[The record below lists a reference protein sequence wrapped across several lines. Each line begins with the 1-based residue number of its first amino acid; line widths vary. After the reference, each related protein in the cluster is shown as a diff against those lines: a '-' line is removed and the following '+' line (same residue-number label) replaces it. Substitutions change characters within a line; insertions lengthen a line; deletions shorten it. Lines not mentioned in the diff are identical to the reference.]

1 MYNLNTVNPD
11 GSSLRKHQMLM
22 YEMLEYVSDVC
33 ETNNIP
39 YYLSGGTLLGAI
51 RHQGFIPWDD
61 DLDIVLFKKDF
72 CKLVDLLSNSD
83 KYDLQYYRTDPFY
96 VAPYAKLRMRNT
108 QIMECNSNDRYY
120 TFKGI
125 YIDLFYLEPAIPFLH
140 RVANHLQNILVS
152 VSLMNSKIIG
162 KKIYIYCLHFLLYSF
177 LFPLFNVLSYLISP
191 NYVSYPLGSF
201 FKTQFLKKWYS
212 SPLKMKFEK
221 DKFKVPVCFDDVLIA
236 QYGNYHKV
244 PSLQEIQN
252 HVKYINFGVL

>member
-1 MYNLNTVNPD
+1 MYKLNTVNPE

-22 YEMLEYVSDVC
+22 YEMLEYVSNIC

-51 RHQGFIPWDD
+51 RHRGFIPWDD

-72 CKLVDLLSNSD
+72 NKLMKLLSSSD

-108 QIMECNSNDRYY
+108 QIIECNCNDKYY

-125 YIDLFYLEPAIPFLH
+125 YIDIFYLEPAMPFLH
-140 RVANHLQNILVS
+140 RIANHLQNVLVY
-152 VSLMNSKIIG
+152 VSLLNSKTIG
-162 KKIYIYCLHFLLYSF
+162 KKLYISCLHSLLYSF
-177 LFPLFNVLSYLISP
+177 LFPLFNVLSFLINR

-201 FKTQFLKKWYS
+201 FKTQFLRKWYS
-212 SPLKMKFEK
+212 SPLKIEFEKGKFE
-221 DKFKVPVCFDDVLIA
+221 VPACFDNVLIA

-244 PSLQEIQN
+244 PSMDEIEN
-252 HVKYINFGVL
+252 HVKSVNFGVL